1 MKFTVSQCVKELLYE
16 HECVILPNFGGI
28 ITSYKG
34 AEIDHISFSLTPP
47 TKSISYNSYLKKD
60 DGLLTN
66 AFATL
71 NKLSYSEASLEVK
84 KWIEDLVN
92 NLYSKCSFSLEG
104 IGLFSLD
111 KEENKIS
118 FNPIDA
124 ENFLMESYGMPVIS
138 ANPILRSKS
147 FEKKETQTVTPI
159 TDFSITSVSKKRKN
173 TGIYNS
179 LIYTCIALIL
189 TSTLLSIFNVEINK
203 LSLNQASVFQ
213 ILNKSFNFNNTTS
226 FLPTSNVDIVKTY
239 PIETHEELKII
250 APKIS
255 IVNPESK
262 LKEEQ
267 LKPIDAIAPYRVVAG
282 VFKEDKN
289 ASRMYAKLKQLP
301 LSSNLSIEKNNKLSY
316 IFFSTYS
323 AEEAKLIQ
331 SNLAAHN
338 FESWIKKL

>member
-1 MKFTVSQCVKELLYE
+1 
-16 HECVILPNFGGI
+16 
-28 ITSYKG
+28 
-34 AEIDHISFSLTPP
+34 
-47 TKSISYNSYLKKD
+47 
-60 DGLLTN
+60 
-66 AFATL
+66 
-71 NKLSYSEASLEVK
+71 
-84 KWIEDLVN
+84 
-92 NLYSKCSFSLEG
+92 
-104 IGLFSLD
+104 
-111 KEENKIS
+111 
-118 FNPIDA
+118 
-124 ENFLMESYGMPVIS
+124 
-138 ANPILRSKS
+138 
-147 FEKKETQTVTPI
+147 
-159 TDFSITSVSKKRKN
+159 
-173 TGIYNS
+173 
-179 LIYTCIALIL
+179 LIL

-301 LSSNLSIEKNNKLSY
+301 LYSNLSIEKNNKLSY